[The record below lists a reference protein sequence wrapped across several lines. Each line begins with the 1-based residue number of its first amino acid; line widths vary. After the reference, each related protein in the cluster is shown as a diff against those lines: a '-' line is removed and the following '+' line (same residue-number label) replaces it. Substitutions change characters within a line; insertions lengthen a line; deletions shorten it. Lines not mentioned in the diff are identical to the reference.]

1 VTPGRQLRYDATNV
15 PLGAVAV
22 KRLNAKGVASTG
34 GVVPAISAAII
45 SPTAGDSLKPC
56 PLMPAAIQKPRTGDS
71 SRIGIQS
78 GVMSKAPAQPRR

>member
-1 VTPGRQLRYDATNV
+1 MPAAAV
-15 PLGAVAV
+15 PS
-22 KRLNAKGVASTG
+22 KRPKAKGARFTG
-34 GVVPAISAAII
+34 GVAPVIPAAII
-45 SPTAGDSLKPC
+45 SPTAGASLKPW